1 MEKFV
6 KDIREFTVCTSGS
19 ANPLGIILFGVSGWI
34 FLTLLSFHLG
44 PAFKMGLLLGYDIW
58 MVQEARIDMKPIVS
72 ILGEFILIWF
82 CFYVRVPL
90 FLLVAEKIY
99 LMKDMLTWWNSS
111 GAEFLFILSQL
122 LQIALCLWKLSL
134 WATREFAS
142 TTRV

>member
-1 MEKFV
+1 M
-6 KDIREFTVCTSGS
+6 
-19 ANPLGIILFGVSGWI
+19 
-34 FLTLLSFHLG
+34 LSFHLG

-99 LMKDMLTWWNSS
+99 LMKDMLT
-111 GAEFLFILSQL
+111 
-122 LQIALCLWKLSL
+122 
-134 WATREFAS
+134 
-142 TTRV
+142 